1 MFFYAIS
8 LLTGWG
14 FSGYGNYRNQILKGS
29 HNVKSENFQ
38 KAANTS

>member
-14 FSGYGNYRNQILKGS
+14 FSSYGNYRNQILKGS
-29 HNVKSENFQ
+29 QNVKSENFQ
-38 KAANTS
+38 KTSDAS